1 MISLAQNFSIDQIS
15 LQNINWCEDIS
26 DEVPSWSL
34 RMPGLILYNR
44 RWSVGSDD
52 CIIPAFIL
60 STTHLVWL
68 AILAPILIVTFT
80 QASEPADSLEVS
92 WEIYLPIRKMR
103 EHL

>member
-1 MISLAQNFSIDQIS
+1 MERRLALMGRRMESQTR
-15 LQNINWCEDIS
+15 WAAE
-26 DEVPSWSL
+26 

-80 QASEPADSLEVS
+80 QASDPADSLEVS